1 MGGIH
6 VGNRSC
12 PFLARLSLAN
22 LRNTFYK
29 LHVDMTMTTVVTVII
44 ARYGTVG
51 QDLGK
56 RVCIASCCMHKLRS
70 GLEIRS
76 IADDTDWGVSF
87 DGSDR

>member
-1 MGGIH
+1 
-6 VGNRSC
+6 
-12 PFLARLSLAN
+12 
-22 LRNTFYK
+22 
-29 LHVDMTMTTVVTVII
+29 MTTVVMVII

-56 RVCIASCCMHKLRS
+56 RVCFALYCMHKLRS

-87 DGSDR
+87 DGGD

>member
-12 PFLARLSLAN
+12 PFLAWLSLAN
-22 LRNTFYK
+22 LRNTFDK
-29 LHVDMTMTTVVTVII
+29 LHVDMTMTIVVTVII

-56 RVCIASCCMHKLRS
+56 YICIALHCTACIS
-70 GLEIRS
+70 
-76 IADDTDWGVSF
+76 
-87 DGSDR
+87 

>member
-1 MGGIH
+1 M
-6 VGNRSC
+6 
-12 PFLARLSLAN
+12 L
-22 LRNTFYK
+22 LRNTSDK
-29 LHVDMTMTTVVTVII
+29 LHVTMTIVVMVII

-56 RVCIASCCMHKLRS
+56 YICIASCCMHKLRS

-87 DGSDR
+87 DGGDRRVRVRGKVGKCESG